1 MLFFYS
7 MINFENVDYSKL
19 RKWIKFE
26 NVDYYNKKI
35 RVCRLVSLSY
45 TVVIIGTILN
55 SAVVFSSQLYN
66 IENNFMQVLLK
77 CNIQYYYK
85 HITFM

>member
-55 SAVVFSSQLYN
+55 FCSCFFKPIVQHRKQFHASVVK
-66 IENNFMQVLLK
+66 M
-77 CNIQYYYK
+77 
-85 HITFM
+85 